1 MSSVFRALL
10 VLALAAVC
18 VAGPT
23 GCTSKEEPPTN
34 PDLKV
39 PDVPPSG
46 RDMKKTPGKK

>member
-10 VLALAAVC
+10 VLIVVAVC
-18 VAGPT
+18 VVGPT
-23 GCTSKEEPPTN
+23 GCTKTEEKPAN